1 MGCAEGSTV
10 RLAPRRFC
18 LSVVGSPSGS
28 FASRRS
34 VRPGAP
40 GGLKDKTCWFCGD
53 FSALQRGKFTILV
66 GRVCLDYVN
75 TEASWV
81 CGCPMVRD
89 GLAACAN
96 DLDSNASRM

>member
-1 MGCAEGSTV
+1 VLMGCSK
-10 RLAPRRFC
+10 
-18 LSVVGSPSGS
+18 
-28 FASRRS
+28 
-34 VRPGAP
+34 GAP
-40 GGLKDKTCWFCGD
+40 HEVGAPPARVGAAGVRGVTGLKDKTCWFCGD

-81 CGCPMVRD
+81 RGCPMVRD
-89 GLAACAN
+89 GLAACDN